1 MRPFSIPKADRWAAA
16 TARRLVLPG
25 ARAAFS
31 IPKAD
36 RWAAARNPAPGAPA
50 PGRPLSVSP
59 KRIDGLQLGR
69 AALLA
74 QLAQPLSVSP
84 KRIDGLQ
91 HIDEIRAYV
100 EQYAPFSIPKADRWA
115 AASGAG
121 PRPSL
126 RASSFSIPKRIDG
139 LQPSRAYQ
147 RDTARPKLSV
157 SPKRID
163 GLQPRAVLT
172 SSVLRARFQY
182 PQSGSMGC
190 SSSRP

>member
-126 RASSFSIPKRIDG
+126 RASSFSIPKADRWAAA
-139 LQPSRAYQ
+139 QPGVP
-147 RDTARPKLSV
+147 ARHSPAEAFSIPKAD
-157 SPKRID
+157 RW
-163 GLQPRAVLT
+163 AAA
-172 SSVLRARFQY
+172 AR
-182 PQSGSMGC
+182 STH
-190 SSSRP
+190 